1 MKRKNQLFLT
11 LIVLIINFSL
21 DRITKI
27 LATTYLQGRES
38 ISFLYNT
45 VVLRYVENTGAF
57 LSAGSEWPVFLKY
70 IALILIPVLFCFYG
84 VYYTVFKLNDRKLV
98 IVFASI
104 LGGAFGNLVDRLIN
118 DFSVV
123 DFLNFGLGS
132 LRTGIL
138 NVADMSVTF
147 GVIYLIIYQLMEA
160 KKKETKTEPEV

>member
-1 MKRKNQLFLT
+1 M
-11 LIVLIINFSL
+11 ILIINFSL

>member
-1 MKRKNQLFLT
+1 M
-11 LIVLIINFSL
+11 VLIINFSL

-70 IALILIPVLFCFYG
+70 IALILVPVLFCIYG

>member
-1 MKRKNQLFLT
+1 M
-11 LIVLIINFSL
+11 VLIINFSL

-27 LATTYLQGRES
+27 LATTYLQGRET

-70 IALILIPVLFCFYG
+70 IALILVPVLFCIYG

-147 GVIYLIIYQLMEA
+147 GVTYLIIYQLMEA
-160 KKKETKTEPEV
+160 KKKEKTTEPEV